1 MSEIIKFTKFIE
13 KNSIEGIVRKIDEL
27 GRVVIPNDYRINK
40 YQEGSKVYLQVLD
53 NYIILTDKNEFETGI
68 EKRFDELGRILIA
81 KEIRDNLDIKY
92 ADSLMIWSFDGG
104 IVIKKI
110 EDECIFCK
118 NKNNLQQFNEKLICD
133 ECIEQI
139 CELKKQK
146 TLKN

>member
-1 MSEIIKFTKFIE
+1 MSEIIKFKKFIE

-81 KEIRDNLDIKY
+81 KEIRDNLDIEY

-104 IVIKKI
+104 MVIKKI
-110 EDECIFCK
+110 EDECVFCK

-139 CELKKQK
+139 CG
-146 TLKN
+146 LKNKKH

>member
-1 MSEIIKFTKFIE
+1 MKKFIE

-81 KEIRDNLDIKY
+81 KEIRDNLDIEY

-104 IVIKKI
+104 MVIKKI
-110 EDECIFCK
+110 EDECVFCK

-139 CELKKQK
+139 CG
-146 TLKN
+146 LKNKKH

>member
-1 MSEIIKFTKFIE
+1 MSEIIKFKKFIE

-133 ECIEQI
+133 GCIEQI
-139 CELKKQK
+139 SELKKQK

>member
-1 MSEIIKFTKFIE
+1 MSEIIKFKKFIE

-68 EKRFDELGRILIA
+68 EKQFDELGRILIA

-133 ECIEQI
+133 GCIEQI
-139 CELKKQK
+139 SELKKQK